1 MTRRL
6 RNLTLP
12 LAAVILL
19 LVPASSRAIDL
30 AIPDLSGSPFDKLAV
45 PVIVT
50 GFSDVAGVELHIT
63 YDDGNLTIDS
73 VTSASLAG
81 ATINAGLA
89 GQVHVVWDSNN
100 AISIPDGNAV
110 IMMFFSVK
118 DGAAGTSDFNFF
130 GHIELTNQSGTPY
143 PVSWTDGTV
152 TIIPTGVDDHG
163 VPMPGK
169 LALRQNHPNPFNPT
183 TTISFTLEKSTDVMI
198 TIFNIS
204 GQMVDRIDLGR
215 KTAGMHSFEYSGAKL
230 ASGIYTYR
238 LTADSVSRSKQM
250 VLLK

>member
-12 LAAVILL
+12 LAAAILL
-19 LVPASSRAIDL
+19 LVPASTRAIDL
-30 AIPDLSGSPFDKLAV
+30 AIPDLSGSPFDKLEV

-50 GFSDVAGVELHIT
+50 GFSDVAGVELHIA

-73 VTSASLAG
+73 VASASLTG
-81 ATINAGLA
+81 ATINAGLP

-100 AISIPDGNAV
+100 AISVPDDNAV
-110 IMMFFSVK
+110 IMMFFTVK
-118 DGAAGTSDFNFF
+118 DGAAGTSDFIFF
-130 GHIELTNQSGTPY
+130 GHIELTDQSGIPY

-152 TIIPTGVDDHG
+152 TVIPTGVDDHG
-163 VPMPGK
+163 VPVPER
-169 LALRQNHPNPFNPT
+169 LALWQNHPNPFNPT
-183 TTISFTLEKSTDVMI
+183 TTIAFTLQKATEVTV
-198 TIFNIS
+198 TVFNVS

-238 LTADSVSRSKQM
+238 LTGDGVSRSKQM